1 MILARITHAI
11 RTQNWF
17 AVALEFVIVIAGVV
31 IGFQVTEM
39 RQAHQASLNEAA
51 IIARLHDDI
60 ESVDSDRWDWA
71 ADRFATRELLLSASA
86 KLFGDDLTDLT
97 GAECNAL
104 SQSHVFNSPSL
115 ALPILTELEST
126 GDLDLIRSAPIRAAV
141 TANFL
146 TNQWAQEI
154 DVAINHEIFNLS
166 ARHPDYF
173 HFVLPDNRE
182 GWNPIFDG
190 SARCDTGGMRN
201 DRRFLNELADNIS
214 KSGYFMIAVLQ
225 GPNESFA
232 ALHAAVDAELGLT
245 HPGRGD

>member
-1 MILARITHAI
+1 MILARITRAI
-11 RTQNWF
+11 REQNWF
-17 AVALEFVIVIAGVV
+17 AVALEFIIVIAGVV
-31 IGFQVTEM
+31 IGFQVTAWNAERAEM
-39 RQAHQASLNEAA
+39 AA
-51 IIARLHDDI
+51 ETVIIERLHADI
-60 ESVDSDRWDWA
+60 LNVGDERWDWS
-71 ADRFATRELLLSASA
+71 ADRASTRGLLLSASA
-86 KLFGDDLTDLT
+86 KLFGDDLSNLT
-97 GAECNAL
+97 AGECNAV

-126 GDLDLIRSAPIRAAV
+126 GDLDLIRSEQIRTAV

-146 TNQWAQEI
+146 ANRWAQEI

-173 HFVLPDNRE
+173 RFALPDNPE
-182 GWNPIFDG
+182 NWNPIFDG

-214 KSGYFMIAVLQ
+214 KSGYFMVAVLQ

-232 ALHAAVDAELGLT
+232 SLHEAVDAELELIHET
-245 HPGRGD
+245 E